1 VALTSNVEIAPVDM
15 EFDYTQAFGEVTAPA
30 YETLLLDVM
39 IGEATLFTRSDEVE
53 AAWRVVDPL
62 IRYWEGHTPKRMPT
76 YAAGSWGPREADEL
90 IEEDGVEWREPT

>member
-1 VALTSNVEIAPVDM
+1 
-15 EFDYTQAFGEVTAPA
+15 
-30 YETLLLDVM
+30 M

-62 IRYWEGHTPKRMPT
+62 IKYWESHKPKRMPT

-90 IEEDGVEWREPT
+90 IEEDRRSGESRSPFVGLPLALPFEVDEALFRIGADAA

>member
-1 VALTSNVEIAPVDM
+1 MRRHSGKSRRR
-15 EFDYTQAFGEVTAPA
+15 Q

-62 IRYWEGHTPKRMPT
+62 IRVLGITQAEAHAHLRRPVVGD
-76 YAAGSWGPREADEL
+76 PREADEL
-90 IEEDGVEWREPT
+90 IEEDGVGVAGAIRQR